1 MSQLEEM
8 ARKAFSELE
17 KFNKE
22 MERFPEEDAAVT
34 LDPDTHL
41 LLSEDRKQRQYIN
54 SLTTQRGF
62 YTNCCVL
69 GKESFSSGRFYYEVQ
84 VGEE

>member
-1 MSQLEEM
+1 M

-22 MERFPEEDAAVT
+22 MERIPEEDAAVT

-41 LLSEDRKQRQYIN
+41 LLSEDRKQVTGN
-54 SLTTQRGF
+54 KDNT
-62 YTNCCVL
+62 
-69 GKESFSSGRFYYEVQ
+69 
-84 VGEE
+84 